1 MAKVSGKSWLGFLLV
16 VGALFAVFMFF
27 RGGLGSAPRLETVFP
42 PRVAP
47 GDLLVIVG
55 SGFSPEKQENQVFLG
70 DTPLQVVDAGA
81 HFVAAL
87 SGPNARSGHLLVA
100 TSGRNS
106 NRLMLQVAGGGMGAM
121 PSNHPATGDMQQP
134 GNAAMGRQTADGSK
148 EETPAS
154 AHEFF
159 GGDDVKPA
167 PDFSLKDSKGNTVS
181 LKDFRGRTVLVN
193 FWASWC
199 APCLEEIPSL
209 LRMQK
214 AMPKEK
220 LTVLAVTVDTKW
232 EDAHKAIKPD
242 ADLLVLMD
250 KDSSVAK
257 SYGTVKFPES
267 FVVDAKGNIVAKF
280 IGSRTWDS
288 PLFQRYFETVI
299 PGMGSGKSGMPA
311 GMGMPKGMGQGKG
324 GMPTGMGMPKG
335 MKGMKK
341 PGNGMPQGH
350 PPVGKGTPPG
360 MKKAPG
366 GDMPQGH
373 PPIPKTAP
381 EKTKEKK

>member
-1 MAKVSGKSWLGFLLV
+1 M
-16 VGALFAVFMFF
+16 
-27 RGGLGSAPRLETVFP
+27 TC
-42 PRVAP
+42 
-47 GDLLVIVG
+47 
-55 SGFSPEKQENQVFLG
+55 
-70 DTPLQVVDAGA
+70 
-81 HFVAAL
+81 
-87 SGPNARSGHLLVA
+87 
-100 TSGRNS
+100 NS
-106 NRLMLQVAGGGMGAM
+106 
-121 PSNHPATGDMQQP
+121 PATPPWD
-134 GNAAMGRQTADGSK
+134 GRPPTVPK
-148 EETPAS
+148 KKTPAS

-324 GMPTGMGMPKG
+324 GMPAGMGMPKG

-341 PGNGMPQGH
+341 PGNGMPPGTSSRGQGH
-350 PPVGKGTPPG
+350 TSGHEKSTRRRN
-360 MKKAPG
+360 APG
-366 GDMPQGH
+366 TSPDSQNSTRKKP
-373 PPIPKTAP
+373 
-381 EKTKEKK
+381 KEKK